1 MNVFQKW
8 RRNWA
13 RQVLKNAVQENTTW
27 QTLADFLGVD
37 LNAAVSVRGAS
48 ALVEA
53 TVYTCIKLLS
63 EGLGKLPTEVYQNQ
77 GNGIEKASNHY
88 LYPILHLRPNP
99 YMTAMAFWQAL
110 ETQRNL
116 YGNSYA
122 WIDRATIGRNSG
134 QVKGLYPIPA
144 EHVQIWVDNEGLVSS
159 KDSIWFIYY
168 DRSGVS
174 HKIQSDDMLHF
185 RGMSLDGI
193 SGISPI
199 EKLNTIIE
207 NGASAQ
213 SFMNSS
219 LKGGMQAAGIV
230 HYVGDL
236 GEPEKEKFRTK
247 FEAMASGLKNAN
259 RIAMLPVGFQ
269 YQPLELKLTDAQF
282 VENTQLIY
290 RQISAAFGVKAHQ
303 LNDLVKTSYA
313 SASEANSEFY
323 TDTLLPILTMY
334 EQETT
339 YKLFTTPEVNKG
351 LYTKFD
357 VDMILRADK
366 KTRYETYAQGIDH
379 GFLKPNE
386 ARDREGL
393 PKDPGGDRLFMNGNI
408 VPIDQAGAAYQKGG
422 GTTSET

>member
-1 MNVFQKW
+1 
-8 RRNWA
+8 
-13 RQVLKNAVQENTTW
+13 
-27 QTLADFLGVD
+27 
-37 LNAAVSVRGAS
+37 
-48 ALVEA
+48 
-53 TVYTCIKLLS
+53 
-63 EGLGKLPTEVYQNQ
+63 
-77 GNGIEKASNHY
+77 
-88 LYPILHLRPNP
+88 
-99 YMTAMAFWQAL
+99 
-110 ETQRNL
+110 
-116 YGNSYA
+116 
-122 WIDRATIGRNSG
+122 
-134 QVKGLYPIPA
+134 
-144 EHVQIWVDNEGLVSS
+144 
-159 KDSIWFIYY
+159 
-168 DRSGVS
+168 
-174 HKIQSDDMLHF
+174 
-185 RGMSLDGI
+185 
-193 SGISPI
+193 
-199 EKLNTIIE
+199 
-207 NGASAQ
+207 
-213 SFMNSS
+213 
-219 LKGGMQAAGIV
+219 
-230 HYVGDL
+230 
-236 GEPEKEKFRTK
+236 
-247 FEAMASGLKNAN
+247 
-259 RIAMLPVGFQ
+259 
-269 YQPLELKLTDAQF
+269 